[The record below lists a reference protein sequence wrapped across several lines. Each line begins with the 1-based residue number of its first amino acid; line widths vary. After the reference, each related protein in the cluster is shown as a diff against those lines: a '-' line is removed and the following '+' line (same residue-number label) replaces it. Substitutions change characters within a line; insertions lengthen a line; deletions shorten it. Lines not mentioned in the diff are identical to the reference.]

1 MSDWQTPSRRTIL
14 AATALTGAA
23 LMLVPSELSA
33 TPAQVEDEIKKLFA
47 GRPMKEGKIKLDLP
61 SIAESGLVVPLA
73 FDVESPMTA
82 ADHVKRVVFFSEGNP
97 NPVIAAYHF
106 TPLIPKA
113 SGQMR
118 IRLAQTQNVVAVA
131 EMSDGKLYRTQRE
144 VKVTIGGC
152 GG

>member
-1 MSDWQTPSRRTIL
+1 MLDRQNPNRRKVISS
-14 AATALTGAA
+14 AAWAGAA
-23 LMLVPSELSA
+23 LVLVPFELSA
-33 TPAQVEDEIKKLFA
+33 SPVQVEDEIKKLFA
-47 GRPMKEGKIKLDLP
+47 GRPMEEGKIKLDLP

-82 ADHVKRVVFFSEGNP
+82 ADYVKRIVFFSEGNP

-113 SGQMR
+113 AGQMR
-118 IRLAQTQNVVAVA
+118 IRLAQTQNVVAVT
-131 EMSDGKLYRTQRE
+131 EMSNGKLFRTQRE